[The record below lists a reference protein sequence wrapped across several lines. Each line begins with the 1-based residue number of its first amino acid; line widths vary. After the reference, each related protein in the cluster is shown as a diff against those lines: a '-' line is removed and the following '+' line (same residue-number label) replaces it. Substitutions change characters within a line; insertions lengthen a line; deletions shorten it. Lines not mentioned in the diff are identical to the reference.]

1 MIKPKKLQPGDTI
14 AIISPSSPTKDSTAV
29 PRGKAFLE
37 SLGYNVILGKH
48 VDEWRGN
55 YVAASEEARAED
67 LNELFARK
75 DVDMILCAR
84 GGYGALQ
91 FVDRID
97 FENIKANPKLFCGY
111 SDITSLHLAIN
122 RFAGLVTIHGEVL
135 TALNADIRPYTKDH
149 WLRCMTTTEDYREI
163 TAAEPGKFLTA
174 IAPGKAEGEV
184 LGGNLSL
191 IAASCGTFYQPDF
204 SGKILFFEEL
214 NEEPYVIDRYLA
226 QMRNCGMLDGLK
238 GVVIGECE
246 ACTDHSGYYPDII
259 DTFKYYFA
267 DRGIPCLYGLPLGH
281 TKDQAALPMGVKVR
295 LDADEKT
302 FAILESGVTD

>member
-1 MIKPKKLQPGDTI
+1 MIKPRKLNPGDTI

-55 YVAASEEARAED
+55 YIAASEEARAED
-67 LNELFARK
+67 LNEMFARK

-91 FVDRID
+91 FVNRID

-111 SDITSLHLAIN
+111 SDITSLHLAIHK
-122 RFAGLVTIHGEVL
+122 FAGLVTIHGEVL
-135 TALNADIRPYTKDH
+135 TALNGSITPYTKDH
-149 WLRCMTTTEDYREI
+149 WLRCLTTTEPRREI
-163 TAAEPGKFLTA
+163 TLADPGKFLTA

-191 IAASCGTFYQPDF
+191 LAGSCGTFYQPDLR
-204 SGKILFFEEL
+204 GKILFFEEL
-214 NEEPYVIDRYLA
+214 NEEPYALDRYLA
-226 QMRNCGMLDGLK
+226 QLRNCGMLDGLK
-238 GVVIGECE
+238 GVMIGECE
-246 ACTDHSGYYPDII
+246 NCVDHSGYYPDLM
-259 DTFKYYFA
+259 DTFRYYFA
-267 DRGIPCLYGLPLGH
+267 DLGVPCLYGLPMGH
-281 TKDQAALPMGVKVR
+281 TKDQAALPLGVNVR
-295 LDADEKT
+295 LDADAKT
-302 FAILESGVTD
+302 FEILESAVTD

>member
-14 AIISPSSPTKDSTAV
+14 AIVSPSSPTKDSTAV

-55 YVAASEEARAED
+55 YIAASEEARAED
-67 LNELFARK
+67 LNELFANK

-91 FVDRID
+91 IVDKID
-97 FENIKANPKLFCGY
+97 YENIKANPKIFCGY
-111 SDITSLHLAIN
+111 SDITSLHLAMN

-135 TALNADIRPYTKDH
+135 TALNTGITPYTKDH
-149 WLRCMTTTEDYREI
+149 WLRCMTTTEAQREI
-163 TAAEPGKFLTA
+163 TLADPGKFLTA

-191 IAASCGTFYQPDF
+191 LAASCGTFYQPDF
-204 SGKILFFEEL
+204 KGKILFFEEL

-226 QMRNCGMLDGLK
+226 QMRNCGLFEDLK

-246 ACTDHSGYYPDII
+246 ACTDHSGYYPDLI

-267 DRGIPCLYGLPLGH
+267 KLGVPCLYGLPMGH
-281 TKDQAALPMGVKVR
+281 TKDQAALPLGVKVR
-295 LDADEKT
+295 LDADAKT
-302 FAILESGVTD
+302 FTILESGVTD